1 MKKLYSV
8 YDENN
13 HINRCE
19 FFEEGQNPENST
31 EILANG
37 YIIPVFDSVNN
48 IIIEGATPEQ
58 ISLEKT
64 TIYTEKL
71 QLAVSDLRVRA
82 KGLAIGKTGT
92 NSYIIAQVDF
102 YQRKFE
108 NASSL
113 IPILEIDNDLESEGM
128 RDFGLSLQD
137 FKALIISMYNT
148 GKEKENLL
156 MSFIEQGRSAILTMM
171 LNNDWGS
178 VDLAFE
184 MIENL
189 KGIATIEQAR
199 IIKNQILELC

>member
-13 HINRCE
+13 LINRCE

-31 EILANG
+31 ELLSNG
-37 YIIPVFDSVNN
+37 QIVPVFDPVNN
-48 IIIEGATPEQ
+48 VILEGATPEQ
-58 ISLEKT
+58 ISLFKIP
-64 TIYTEKL
+64 IYTEKL

-113 IPILEIDNDLESEGM
+113 IPIPEIDDDLEAEGM

-137 FKALIISMYNT
+137 FKDLIISMYNT

-171 LNNDWGS
+171 LNNDWVS

-189 KGIATIEQAR
+189 KGITTIEQAR
-199 IIKNQILELC
+199 NIKNQILELC